1 MIDHYDVMTSK
12 LYNLDMA
19 KERLTVYLD
28 GAVARALRVSAA
40 RRGLK
45 DSQVVEEALREYVSG
60 PEFDRLILETV
71 RTTFPEH
78 EHERFAEH
86 YRGILTA
93 WSRDQCP
100 S

>member
-45 DSQVVEEALREYVSG
+45 DSQVVEEALRDKLL
-60 PEFDRLILETV
+60 FTALEGSAGQNLDLTEDEALELAV
-71 RTTFPEH
+71 REQH
-78 EHERFAEH
+78 AARRAV
-86 YRGILTA
+86 RKA
-93 WSRDQCP
+93 S
-100 S
+100 